1 MISKIKFLLLICV
14 LLGFLGE
21 VRAEQVAEISR
32 FIPERHQVVQSLWG
46 DFNRDG
52 QKDVLIVSEDR
63 TTPQSPRLFQLID
76 GVSAQSPKVRQNTLL
91 IPCSKCGG
99 PSEEPTLRYIKKTKK
114 GFEVQIYWGGI
125 KNGYLKTLYFD
136 YQPKKKNWFVRATQT
151 TRFDNDHQQDKQYAV
166 TRSKRYSKTHQL
178 RMSFENATQYDQ

>member
-1 MISKIKFLLLICV
+1 MIGA

-21 VRAEQVAEISR
+21 VQAEQVADISR
-32 FIPERHQVVQSLWG
+32 FIPDRHQVVQSIWG

-63 TTPQSPRLFQLID
+63 TAPQTPRLFQLIN
-76 GVSAQSPKVRQNTLL
+76 GVSTQSPKVRQNAQL

-99 PSEEPTLRYIKKTKK
+99 PSEEPTLRYIKETKK
-114 GFEVQIYWGGI
+114 GFEVQIYWGGV

-136 YQPKKKNWFVRATQT
+136 YQPKKNNWFVRATQT
-151 TRFDNDHQQDKQYAV
+151 TRFDNDHQQDKRYAL
-166 TRSKRYSKTHQL
+166 TRSKHYSKSQQL
-178 RMSFENATQYDQ
+178 KMSFENVTQYE

>member
-1 MISKIKFLLLICV
+1 MISKIKSLLLIGA

-21 VRAEQVAEISR
+21 VQAEQVADISR
-32 FIPERHQVVQSLWG
+32 FIPDRHQVVQSIWG

-63 TTPQSPRLFQLID
+63 TAPQTPRLFQLIN
-76 GVSAQSPKVRQNTLL
+76 GVSTQSPKVRQNAQL

-99 PSEEPTLRYIKKTKK
+99 PSEEPTLRYIKETKK

-151 TRFDNDHQQDKQYAV
+151 TRFDNDHQQDKRYAL
-166 TRSKRYSKTHQL
+166 TRSKHYSKSQQL
-178 RMSFENATQYDQ
+178 KMSFENVTQYE

>member
-1 MISKIKFLLLICV
+1 MISKIKSLLLIGA

-21 VRAEQVAEISR
+21 VQAEQVADISR
-32 FIPERHQVVQSLWG
+32 FIPDRHQVVQSIWG

-63 TTPQSPRLFQLID
+63 TAPQTPRLFQLIN
-76 GVSAQSPKVRQNTLL
+76 GVSTQSPKVRQNAQL

-99 PSEEPTLRYIKKTKK
+99 PSEEPTLRYIKETKK
-114 GFEVQIYWGGI
+114 GFEVQIYWGGV

-136 YQPKKKNWFVRATQT
+136 YQPKKNNWFVRATQT

-166 TRSKRYSKTHQL
+166 TRSKRYSKTQQL
-178 RMSFENATQYDQ
+178 KMSFEHVTQYE